1 MNDIIRNGLFQW
13 PAPAALTL
21 AAALAV
27 MILWNAAS
35 APEASAQSP
44 SDDHG
49 DHGDPFSSATR
60 ISFTMPSHMRDHLS
74 VSMSDEEIA
83 AMESTHNFSTTVS
96 GVIGTANDEDYFSL
110 QAESRWVYTFETTS
124 AASGSD
130 VDTYIT
136 LYDAS
141 GSILDGDASKI
152 KLDAPS
158 SATYYVKVEGRDGST
173 GGYMLRATRSPTFAE
188 TVSTV
193 VSTVMANLSWS
204 SIWDELLFAL
214 LVAAAVIVAIKRRMS
229 R

>member
-13 PAPAALTL
+13 LAPAALTL

-35 APEASAQSP
+35 AQEASAQSP
-44 SDDHG
+44 ADDHG
-49 DHGDPFSSATR
+49 DTPSSATR
-60 ISFTMPSHMRDHLS
+60 IGITNGLPSFIRDNLS
-74 VSMSDEEIA
+74 LSMSDEEIA
-83 AMESTHNFSTTVS
+83 AVEATHEVSTTVS

-124 AASGSD
+124 AAFGSD

-152 KLDAPS
+152 KWDAPS

-173 GGYMLRATRSPTFAE
+173 GGYMLRTTRSPTFAE
-188 TVSTV
+188 TVSTMV
-193 VSTVMANLSWS
+193 GNISWS
-204 SIWDELLFAL
+204 TWVVEF
-214 LVAAAVIVAIKRRMS
+214 LVAAAAAIVGITIVAIKRRM
-229 R
+229 RR

>member
-13 PAPAALTL
+13 LAPAALTL

-27 MILWNAAS
+27 IILWNAAS
-35 APEASAQSP
+35 APEVSAQSP

-49 DHGDPFSSATR
+49 DTPSSATR
-60 ISFTMPSHMRDHLS
+60 IRIANGLPSFIRDDLS
-74 VSMSDEEIA
+74 RSMSDEEIA
-83 AMESTHNFSTTVS
+83 AVEATHEVSTTVS

-110 QAESRWVYTFETTS
+110 QADSRWVYTFETTS
-124 AASGSD
+124 AESGSD

-152 KLDAPS
+152 KWDAPS

-173 GGYMLRATRSPTFAE
+173 GGYMLRTTRSPTFGE
-188 TVSTV
+188 TVSAMV
-193 VSTVMANLSWS
+193 GNISWS
-204 SIWDELLFAL
+204 IWVAL
-214 LVAAAVIVAIKRRMS
+214 LAAAALAIVAIKRRMS

>member
-13 PAPAALTL
+13 LAP
-21 AAALAV
+21 AALAV

-44 SDDHG
+44 ADDHG
-49 DHGDPFSSATR
+49 DTPSSATR
-60 ISFTMPSHMRDHLS
+60 IGITNGLPSFIRDNLS
-74 VSMSDEEIA
+74 LSMSDEEIA
-83 AMESTHNFSTTVS
+83 AVEATHEVSTTVS

-124 AASGSD
+124 AAFGSD

-152 KLDAPS
+152 KWDAPS

-173 GGYMLRATRSPTFAE
+173 GGYMLRTTRIPTSPTFVE

-193 VSTVMANLSWS
+193 VDNLSWS
-204 SIWDELLFAL
+204 TWVVL
-214 LVAAAVIVAIKRRMS
+214 LVAAATAIVAIKRRMS

>member
-44 SDDHG
+44 ADDHG
-49 DHGDPFSSATR
+49 DTPSSATR
-60 ISFTMPSHMRDHLS
+60 IRITIPSFIRDNLRDLR
-74 VSMSDEEIA
+74 MSDEEIA
-83 AMESTHNFSTTVS
+83 AVEATHEVSTTVS

-110 QAESRWVYTFETTS
+110 RADSRWVHTFETT
-124 AASGSD
+124 SD

-193 VSTVMANLSWS
+193 MANLSWS
-204 SIWDELLFAL
+204 SIWDELLI
-214 LVAAAVIVAIKRRMS
+214 AAAAAIAVAIVAIKRRMS

>member
-1 MNDIIRNGLFQW
+1 
-13 PAPAALTL
+13 
-21 AAALAV
+21 
-27 MILWNAAS
+27 
-35 APEASAQSP
+35 
-44 SDDHG
+44 
-49 DHGDPFSSATR
+49 
-60 ISFTMPSHMRDHLS
+60 
-74 VSMSDEEIA
+74 
-83 AMESTHNFSTTVS
+83 MESTHNFSTTVS

-173 GGYMLRATRSPTFAE
+173 GGYILRTTRSPTVAE
-188 TVSTV
+188 TVSTMV
-193 VSTVMANLSWS
+193 DNISWLT
-204 SIWDELLFAL
+204 WDELLL
-214 LVAAAVIVAIKRRMS
+214 GAAAAIVGVTIVAIKRRRS

>member
-13 PAPAALTL
+13 LAPAALTL
-21 AAALAV
+21 AAVLAV

-44 SDDHG
+44 AD

-60 ISFTMPSHMRDHLS
+60 ISFTMPSLMRDNL
-74 VSMSDEEIA
+74 SMSDEEIA
-83 AMESTHNFSTTVS
+83 AMESTHEISTTVS

-193 VSTVMANLSWS
+193 MANLSWS
-204 SIWDELLFAL
+204 SIWDELLVAL
-214 LVAAAVIVAIKRRMS
+214 LVAAAVIVAIKRRMI